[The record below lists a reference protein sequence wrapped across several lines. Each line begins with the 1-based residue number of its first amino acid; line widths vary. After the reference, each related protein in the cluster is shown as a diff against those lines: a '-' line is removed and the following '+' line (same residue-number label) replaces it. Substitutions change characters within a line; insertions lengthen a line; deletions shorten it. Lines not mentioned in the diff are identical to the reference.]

1 MLSNVCR
8 TVARRVVRARGPQR
22 AVITS
27 ASLHTATIGK
37 KTSLNNKNTN
47 TLINNDI
54 FGTSNKKSIRFVS
67 DGTIEGDSELRTEI
81 EKCWADPY
89 KMTPIP
95 TYQVMDY
102 DGKILNAK
110 EMPKDLSNEELVKIY
125 EMMIQLNQ
133 MDQFLYDVQRHG
145 RISFYMTNYGEE
157 ATHFGSA
164 AAIHKDDIIFGQVRS
179 GSAVSKE
186 LQRFNGRS
194 IYSTVRLVCS
204 CTAVSLWTIS

>member
-1 MLSNVCR
+1 
-8 TVARRVVRARGPQR
+8 
-22 AVITS
+22 
-27 ASLHTATIGK
+27 
-37 KTSLNNKNTN
+37 
-47 TLINNDI
+47 
-54 FGTSNKKSIRFVS
+54 
-67 DGTIEGDSELRTEI
+67 
-81 EKCWADPY
+81 
-89 KMTPIP
+89 
-95 TYQVMDY
+95 
-102 DGKILNAK
+102 
-110 EMPKDLSNEELVKIY
+110 
-125 EMMIQLNQ
+125 MIQLNQ

-186 LQRFNGRS
+186 LQRFNGCS